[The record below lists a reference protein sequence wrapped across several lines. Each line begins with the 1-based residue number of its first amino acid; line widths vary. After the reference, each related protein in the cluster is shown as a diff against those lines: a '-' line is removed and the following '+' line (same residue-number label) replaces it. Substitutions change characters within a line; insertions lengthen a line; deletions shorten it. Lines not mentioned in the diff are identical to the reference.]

1 MNTTPATTKGEQA
14 KSQLIAAAI
23 AQFGEYGQHAT
34 TRDIAAQAG
43 QNIAA
48 IPYYF
53 GSKDDL
59 YLACAQWIAD
69 FISHNFH
76 PHADAAEALL
86 NTPSPDKAAIRGLIL
101 RACQNMI
108 LLLTQDDTVN
118 LSKFIS
124 REQLSPTPAYQ
135 LIHSQVIAPL
145 HRYLTRLIAA
155 FTGLDADDTQMIL
168 HTHALLGEILAFRLG
183 RETILLRTGW
193 AQFDE
198 EKLSKFTRLSPAT
211 LILFCKGYRKGV
223 WDHEKTR
230 RYRVVSFAA
239 DRRMRRRLVVVS
251 KQSASGADPVW
262 QRRYSDRQHELPRRR
277 TAGVAGR

>member
-1 MNTTPATTKGEQA
+1 MTSKGEQA

-48 IPYYF
+48 ITYYF

-69 FISHNFH
+69 FIG
-76 PHADAAEALL
+76 DK
-86 NTPSPDKAAIRGLIL
+86 SPDRQAIRALIL
-101 RACQNMI
+101 NACHNMI

-124 REQLSPTPAYQ
+124 REQLAPTAAYH
-135 LIHSQVIAPL
+135 LIHQQVIAPL
-145 HRYLTRLIAA
+145 HHYLTRLIAA
-155 FTGLDADDTQMIL
+155 WTGRDAGDTQMIL
-168 HTHALLGEILAFRLG
+168 HTHALLGEVLAFRLG

-193 AQFDE
+193 TQFDAQKTE
-198 EKLSKFTRLSPAT
+198 QIFEVITCHIDFILHGLS
-211 LILFCKGYRKGV
+211 
-223 WDHEKTR
+223 
-230 RYRVVSFAA
+230 
-239 DRRMRRRLVVVS
+239 
-251 KQSASGADPVW
+251 
-262 QRRYSDRQHELPRRR
+262 QRSL
-277 TAGVAGR
+277 G